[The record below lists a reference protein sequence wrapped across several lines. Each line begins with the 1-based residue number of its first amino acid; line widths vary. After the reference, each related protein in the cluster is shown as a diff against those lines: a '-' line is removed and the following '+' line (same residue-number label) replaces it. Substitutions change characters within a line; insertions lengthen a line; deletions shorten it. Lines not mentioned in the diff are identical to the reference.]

1 MSFLFVPYA
10 IHVIM
15 VSIFV
20 VYVFVDLPFVL
31 NMTPEL
37 NLVQTDNYRRTW
49 QSYQLDYPIYWAF
62 ERVGI
67 NYNNLKILNHRQ
79 F

>member
-20 VYVFVDLPFVL
+20 VYVFVDLPVVL

-37 NLVQTDNYRRTW
+37 NLVQTDNYMAIISTRLSNLLGFRTSW
-49 QSYQLDYPIYWAF
+49 
-62 ERVGI
+62 
-67 NYNNLKILNHRQ
+67 H
-79 F
+79 